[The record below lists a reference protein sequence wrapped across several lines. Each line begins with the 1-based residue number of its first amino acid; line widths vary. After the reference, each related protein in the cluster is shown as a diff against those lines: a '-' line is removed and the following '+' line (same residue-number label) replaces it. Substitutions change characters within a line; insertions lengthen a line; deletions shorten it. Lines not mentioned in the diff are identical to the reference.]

1 MPTEYKPL
9 KNYDQYGENP
19 FIPDKPSDL
28 VQIRRRPK
36 MVYPTNGEVVHYVVN
51 QNTGE
56 IDGHTAFIKAF
67 EVDETRFVKLFLSE
81 LGALWDLS
89 KAALKVFTYVMKEL
103 RVNADYIYLYTDD
116 CMEHTGYKSERSVIN
131 GITELIEHNIIA
143 RSTRP
148 NRYFINP
155 MIVFN
160 GNRVTFAKTY
170 IKKRREQRDTQ
181 TIDMFEQQKQLEAQ
195 GSSELSEGQERWE
208 EMQQEAT
215 DHEQRTGEADTTK

>member
-9 KNYDQYGENP
+9 RNYDQHGENP

-28 VQIRRRPK
+28 VQIRRTPK

-89 KAALKVFTYVMKEL
+89 KAALKVLTYVMQGL
-103 RVNADYIYLYTDD
+103 RVNEDFIYLYTDD
-116 CMEHTGYKSERSVIN
+116 CMTYTRYKSERTIIN

-170 IKKRREQRDTQ
+170 QKKVQGELPLDDQL
-181 TIDMFEQQKQLEAQ
+181 QLEAP
-195 GSSELSEGQERWE
+195 E
-208 EMQQEAT
+208 
-215 DHEQRTGEADTTK
+215 DEQRTSEANTTS